1 MISRKRLTLRSCT
14 NSVPIYLIAFSLTR
28 LNEGI
33 NRSRQVK
40 FAVAPHGITWFDAK
54 AGMPRVFPLS
64 ASSLTHRQCGWDRAI
79 PLAAPVPW
87 CRRWVR
93 PGSTLVLDRGV
104 RVWIPRFS
112 LRGAFNQFGQAD
124 DRARRGS
131 VEYLRHAY
139 RGSARMTICFSYY
152 GIRNRDGVDSSLN
165 RDSRVVC
172 IFISRANAR
181 ICVVW

>member
-1 MISRKRLTLRSCT
+1 MWIS
-14 NSVPIYLIAFSLTR
+14 
-28 LNEGI
+28 
-33 NRSRQVK
+33 
-40 FAVAPHGITWFDAK
+40 
-54 AGMPRVFPLS
+54 
-64 ASSLTHRQCGWDRAI
+64 
-79 PLAAPVPW
+79 
-87 CRRWVR
+87 
-93 PGSTLVLDRGV
+93 
-104 RVWIPRFS
+104 RFS

-139 RGSARMTICFSYY
+139 RGLARVTICFSYY

-181 ICVVW
+181 ICVV